1 MVMATNNQTADMV
14 RYQFQID
21 DEDWEDWKM
30 TVPRNKSLEQRI
42 RELIEADT
50 EGRVEDVSG
59 EDTE

>member
-21 DEDWEDWKM
+21 DEDWEEWKM

>member
-1 MVMATNNQTADMV
+1 MTTNNQTANMV

-21 DEDWEDWKM
+21 DGDWEDWKM

-50 EGRVEDVSG
+50 EGRVKEAND
-59 EDTE
+59 DA

>member
-1 MVMATNNQTADMV
+1 MVMVANNQTDDMV

-21 DEDWEDWKM
+21 DDDWEDWKM

-50 EGRVEDVSG
+50 AGRVEEAGD
-59 EDTE
+59 E

>member
-1 MVMATNNQTADMV
+1 MVMPTNNQTVDMV

-50 EGRVEDVSG
+50 EGRVKDVSDEG
-59 EDTE
+59 TE

>member
-1 MVMATNNQTADMV
+1 MVMPANNQTDDMV

-21 DEDWEDWKM
+21 DDDWEDWKM

-50 EGRVEDVSG
+50 EGRVEEGDN
-59 EDTE
+59 E